1 MAIGGLIFS
10 AMGRKV
16 ILDVDTGIDD
26 AAAIILAM
34 SHPDVEVLGV
44 TCVSGNI
51 HIDKVL
57 RNTFR
62 VLKVCDRL
70 NVPVFRGAE
79 SPILSH
85 NREPVCFHG
94 NDGLGDCDW
103 DEEIDTSLVQSE
115 HAVNALIRLVNKF
128 PGEITLVPLG
138 PLTNIAMALKM
149 DPEFGKKVK
158 DVFVMGGNYKGIG
171 NVTMSGEFN
180 FHSDPEAAFISLHG
194 LRDVTVVPWETCMDA
209 DLPWATYDRWM
220 KVETP
225 KSRFVEKVTS
235 FWVVKRDFRNIRK
248 GIRLCDLNAM
258 AACINEAAI
267 LEKQKVYATI
277 ELCGTVTRGQMA
289 VDWRSHSDETPNV
302 TVITKICTESVARMF
317 EEALNG

>member
-1 MAIGGLIFS
+1 
-10 AMGRKV
+10 MGRKV

-34 SHPDVEVLGV
+34 SHSDVEVLGV

-70 NVPVFRGAE
+70 NVPVFRGAD

-128 PGEITLVPLG
+128 PGEITFVPLG
-138 PLTNIAMALKM
+138 PLTNIALALKM

-225 KSRFVEKVTS
+225 KSRFVERVTS
-235 FWVVKRDFRNIRK
+235 FWVVKRDFRYIRK

-289 VDWRSHSDETPNV
+289 VDWRSHSDETANV